1 MTSTKATLILILQLA
16 TIGFVFSAPFVEF
29 GSSNVSLTPPFLYL
43 ALGLA
48 LILFGA
54 YLFLS
59 SLFTMS
65 SNFEIRAKQRN
76 TAELVTQWPF
86 SWVRNPIYLSG
97 GFLCLGWSIFF
108 QSKYALLGGITLM
121 VILLIKIRYEEY
133 FLKKQFGKDYSNY
146 LKKVP
151 RIWPANWRFKSK
163 K

>member
-1 MTSTKATLILILQLA
+1 MTNTKATLILILQLT
-16 TIGFVFSAPFVEF
+16 TIGFVFCAPALEY
-29 GSSNVSLTPPFLYL
+29 GSNDISFNPPLLFL
-43 ALGLA
+43 ASGLG

-97 GFLCLGWSIFF
+97 GFLCLGWSLFF
-108 QSKYALLGGITLM
+108 QSKYALLGGIALM
-121 VILLIKIRYEEY
+121 VILLIKIRYEEF
-133 FLKKQFGKDYSNY
+133 FLKQQFGKDYANY
-146 LKKVP
+146 LKTVP
-151 RIWPANWRFKSK
+151 RIWPANWRFKSRK
-163 K
+163 